1 MSADPDLATNR
12 LGKLMH
18 RLRAVVGPSP
28 QDFVD
33 LELPRHQLRA
43 LLIVTKAGPIAV
55 GRLAEMTEASLA
67 STSSLA
73 DRLVRAGYLR
83 RQADPADR
91 RRVLL
96 EPTPVGIET
105 AGRLESRFHERF
117 ERVVGAMSDEG
128 RTSLE
133 AGLNDMMRTAERLG
147 LAADHDPHHGGTA

>member
-1 MSADPDLATNR
+1 MSDHPDLMTHR

-18 RLRAVVGPSP
+18 RLRAVVGPSSE
-28 QDFVD
+28 DFVD

-43 LLIVTKAGPIAV
+43 LLIVTRAGPIAV
-55 GRLAEMTEASLA
+55 GRLAEMTESSLA

-73 DRLVRAGYLR
+73 DRLVRAGYLQ

-96 EPTPVGIET
+96 VTTPMGIET

-128 RTSLE
+128 RSSLE
-133 AGLNDMMRTAERLG
+133 AGLNDMMSAAERLG
-147 LAADHDPHHGGTA
+147 LAVGRDPHHGGTA